1 MRAAEKKINEHRA
14 SLTKLKSQH
23 TEIKRK
29 FNKLAEKME
38 SKKKRKTEVIERKEK
53 NNKGE
58 ENCYISTEK
67 LKNCPLCDRILT
79 LEFSEKNYM
88 DNADCPCGVSIKIL
102 WDPEIPEGD
111 E

>member
-1 MRAAEKKINEHRA
+1 MIAAEKKINEHRA

-38 SKKKRKTEVIERKEK
+38 NKKKRRTEEMEKKER
-53 NNKGE
+53 NNKE
-58 ENCYISTEK
+58 EEYCYISTEK
-67 LKNCPLCDRILT
+67 LKNCPLCDRRLT
-79 LEFSEKNYM
+79 KFSKMNYM

-102 WDPEIPEGD
+102 WDPEIPEVD